1 MHLAAQGGHIEVI
14 KFLLPLFGE
23 RVHEK
28 TNDSCT
34 VLHWA
39 AQKGHCQLA
48 RYLIEEVHLDPQDRD
63 KVRGVPGDCAGFS
76 LYRKSIGN
84 HIFLAVTD
92 IPEVSPVASIMLW
105 LVTAYVM
112 YPLYFQ
118 CGWTKYV
125 HMLESFSATMQ
136 ICMSDIRS
144 ASAISCPLGLSSQ
157 QTKAKA

>member
-1 MHLAAQGGHIEVI
+1 MNAMHMAAQGGHIEVF

-28 TNDSCT
+28 TNASYT
-34 VLHWA
+34 MLHWA
-39 AQKGHCQLA
+39 AQNGHCQVA
-48 RYLIEEVHLDPQDRD
+48 CYLIEEVHLDPQDRD
-63 KVRGVPGDCAGFS
+63 KVCGVPGDCVGFS
-76 LYRKSIGN
+76 IYRKSIGN

-112 YPLYFQ
+112 YPPYFQ
-118 CGWTKYV
+118 CGWAKYV

-136 ICMSDIRS
+136 ICTYVRHSVCNI
-144 ASAISCPLGLSSQ
+144 LSPRLVI
-157 QTKAKA
+157 TTNKG